1 MAEQERSSP
10 RFPVAALVMVMALI
24 TSCATSASASKSPS
38 FSGEW
43 AYAKK
48 CDLGHYLSL
57 HLQQRGDRV
66 TGDWS
71 EGTNVRGNDGQLQ
84 GEVRGDALYLR
95 YCSDDGGTG
104 YSACP
109 AFSERE
115 DQFKLEKGHLIRY
128 EKYGSSYRRTVSLY
142 PDVPGKDVPYDK
154 DCSDP
159 EDAQ

>member
-10 RFPVAALVMVMALI
+10 RFPVAALLMVMALI
-24 TSCATSASASKSPS
+24 TSCATTASASKSPS

-71 EGTNVRGNDGQLQ
+71 EGTNVRGMMGSCR
-84 GEVRGDALYLR
+84 ERCAETR
-95 YCSDDGGTG
+95 CI
-104 YSACP
+104 SATVAMTEEIATP
-109 AFSERE
+109 HARRSPRERK
-115 DQFKLEKGHLIRY
+115 FKLENGQLIRY
-128 EKYGSSYRRTVSLY
+128 EKYGSSYRRTVALY
-142 PDVPGKDVPYDK
+142 PDIAGKDVPYDK